1 MLWDAGLGLPKALG
15 PLPNMLCPCIGV
27 GSGSHGRH
35 SAEEA
40 GARTGGSF
48 TSQIVSFIVETA
60 SLADPCTEYL
70 IKSLL

>member
-1 MLWDAGLGLPKALG
+1 VPSVIQGLHRSHQLGGCDAGLGLLKALG

-48 TSQIVSFIVETA
+48 TS
-60 SLADPCTEYL
+60 
-70 IKSLL
+70 